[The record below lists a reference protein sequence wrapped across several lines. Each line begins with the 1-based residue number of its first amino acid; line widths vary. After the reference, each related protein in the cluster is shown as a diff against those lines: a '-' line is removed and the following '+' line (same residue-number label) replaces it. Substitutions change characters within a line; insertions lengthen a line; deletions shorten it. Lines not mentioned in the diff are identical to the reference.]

1 VKPLQ
6 TPVPFVCVVAALVVA
21 MLSSTS
27 RQVRATTQPG
37 VLSVAKL
44 VITDQEVIFR
54 NDKFMTK
61 TGIPHY
67 PRGSDVRYDVR
78 NRATRR
84 FSLDIL
90 GSSTGMLAPGRQ
102 ASILV
107 YWGRRGRF
115 VFRARPSGPR
125 IRIWV
130 V

>member
-1 VKPLQ
+1 VTSLRPSVTLAG
-6 TPVPFVCVVAALVVA
+6 VGAAAVMGL
-21 MLSSTS
+21 LSGTS
-27 RQVRATTQPG
+27 RQAQATTQPG

-44 VITDQEVIFR
+44 VITDDEVIVR
-54 NDKFMTK
+54 SDKFMTK

-84 FSLDIL
+84 FSLNIL
-90 GSSTGMLAPGRQ
+90 GSSTGMLAPGRR